1 MASHDV
7 MPDVQLY
14 QPAELDD
21 ALNLLDRH
29 GDEGWL
35 LGGGQDTYGWLKDRA
50 KQPKA
55 MIDLNGIEELHGIRD
70 YEPPE
75 THVAWREEVA
85 VVTDDRA
92 DSQSVG
98 IRGRVAG

>member
-1 MASHDV
+1 MASFDV

-21 ALNLLDRH
+21 ALNLAGKL
-29 GDEGWL
+29 GDDGWV

-55 MIDLNGIEELHGIRD
+55 MIDLNGIESLRGIR
-70 YEPPE
+70 ELNGGLE
-75 THVAWREEVA
+75 IGC
-85 VVTDDRA
+85 DDHTARNYW
-92 DSQSVG
+92 
-98 IRGRVAG
+98 GRSNQ